1 MFKTLALL
9 LRNFTSFK
17 IYFFLL
23 RSYLLKNRLKKF
35 QNKKI
40 EFIKKIEG
48 KTFTNDWFTH
58 NIPSWL
64 FIFKQC
70 NLAKKNKLNI
80 LEIGSYE
87 GMSTLFLL
95 QSFPKLIITCVDIWG
110 KSSKS
115 IYQENYEKLSKT
127 QKMKLSIEDRFD
139 QNTKSFQ
146 KRIKK
151 IRSSSLSFFYHHQ
164 KLNYYDLIYIDGSH
178 YADDVII
185 DSILAFSLLK
195 KNGILIFDDYLWWYY
210 SNPRK
215 NPSAAIN
222 LFLKL
227 KADSLK
233 IIFVGYQIAI
243 QKKY

>member
-1 MFKTLALL
+1 LKTGLIKIQNLFKNASRKFAVAHCL
-9 LRNFTSFK
+9 
-17 IYFFLL
+17 FF
-23 RSYLLKNRLKKF
+23 S
-35 QNKKI
+35 
-40 EFIKKIEG
+40 
-48 KTFTNDWFTH
+48 
-58 NIPSWL
+58 
-64 FIFKQC
+64 
-70 NLAKKNKLNI
+70 
-80 LEIGSYE
+80 
-87 GMSTLFLL
+87 
-95 QSFPKLIITCVDIWG
+95 
-110 KSSKS
+110 
-115 IYQENYEKLSKT
+115 
-127 QKMKLSIEDRFD
+127 
-139 QNTKSFQ
+139 
-146 KRIKK
+146 
-151 IRSSSLSFFYHHQ
+151 HHQ